1 MKILEEL
8 VVSSSL
14 SLITLRTPH
23 SIASAHQSMVIED
36 IFMRSHC
43 WHLQSRLEHF
53 TCVQQV
59 GVELGHI
66 PEFSRLKPTL
76 VGLVVSFKVWLV
88 LPMYCVVGVDKDI
101 LEGLGICPGHLGV
114 IKWSI
119 YLCSLCNRLWRIP
132 GKIFAPSAQRTSH
145 KFSAEH
151 NNQWSCDRAPVLGQA
166 WFAASATCAP
176 VTFEKV
182 NEVI

>member
-23 SIASAHQSMVIED
+23 SIASEHQSLIIED

-43 WHLQSRLEHF
+43 CHLHTRLEHF

-66 PEFSRLKPTL
+66 PEFSCLEPTM
-76 VGLVVSFKVWLV
+76 VGLVV
-88 LPMYCVVGVDKDI
+88 
-101 LEGLGICPGHLGV
+101 GH
-114 IKWSI
+114 
-119 YLCSLCNRLWRIP
+119 
-132 GKIFAPSAQRTSH
+132 
-145 KFSAEH
+145 
-151 NNQWSCDRAPVLGQA
+151 
-166 WFAASATCAP
+166 
-176 VTFEKV
+176 
-182 NEVI
+182 